1 MIGLKSAQIENPSK
15 KFTSE
20 MEKLTDNFLH
30 KRIFNTSSVESVTF
44 STTLLDNLNS
54 RVPSLDSNMNLTK
67 MKSTESRCTIR
78 IRGQESTE
86 ELVDPFA
93 RIDEEREDDDDS
105 FTDLSRQGPQ
115 ASHSR
120 MRTTFIEKSR
130 DLARSR
136 LTQRRTTLKGLSA
149 PGMDVTVER
158 RKSKRLVLK
167 FV

>member
-1 MIGLKSAQIENPSK
+1 
-15 KFTSE
+15 
-20 MEKLTDNFLH
+20 
-30 KRIFNTSSVESVTF
+30 
-44 STTLLDNLNS
+44 
-54 RVPSLDSNMNLTK
+54 MNLTK

-78 IRGQESTE
+78 IRGQLQSNE
-86 ELVDPFA
+86 ELIDPFA
-93 RIDEEREDDDDS
+93 RIDEERDEDDDS
-105 FTDLSRQGPQ
+105 LTDLNHQGPQ

-158 RKSKRLVLK
+158 RKSKR
-167 FV
+167 